1 MTSSVAI
8 EDLRELCRNFPQK
21 GLAYWYFQFSD
32 QATQNVCNMMKS
44 FIRQLSWP
52 TLLPTIKKMLDE
64 HKARGSEPGIGE
76 LTNALDEVIDSIE
89 GEVFIVMD
97 ALDECPQTT
106 DRLERK
112 ELLGRIR
119 TLLGKH
125 SNNLHILATSRP
137 GRDIVTWSG

>member
-1 MTSSVAI
+1 
-8 EDLRELCRNFPQK
+8 
-21 GLAYWYFQFSD
+21 
-32 QATQNVCNMMKS
+32 MMKS

-52 TLLPTIKKMLDE
+52 TLLPTIKMLDE

-106 DRLERK
+106 DRPERK

-119 TLLGKH
+119 SLLGKH

-137 GRDIVTWSG
+137 ERDIFSELEAFPAINVEKFVEGDESICTECYSVRRVKKMERRYQT